1 MKQIVMPRMGLT
13 QETGTI
19 IEWCK
24 GVGDR
29 ISKGEILLIIETDK
43 VETEV
48 MAEYDGI
55 ITEILILEGLEVPV
69 FTPLAVLRE
78 V

>member
-13 QETGTI
+13 QETGTV
-19 IEWCK
+19 IEWRK
-24 GVGDR
+24 SVGDR
-29 ISKGEILLIIETDK
+29 VSKGEIVLIIETDK

-48 MAEYDGI
+48 MAEYDGV

-69 FTPLAVLRE
+69 FTPLAVLGE
-78 V
+78 D

>member
-1 MKQIVMPRMGLT
+1 
-13 QETGTI
+13 
-19 IEWCK
+19 
-24 GVGDR
+24 
-29 ISKGEILLIIETDK
+29 
-43 VETEV
+43 

>member
-19 IEWCK
+19 IEWCT

>member
-13 QETGTI
+13 QETGTV
-19 IEWCK
+19 IEWRK

-29 ISKGEILLIIETDK
+29 VGKGEIVLIIETDK

-48 MAEYDGI
+48 MAEYDGT

-69 FTPLAVLRE
+69 FTPLATLSE
-78 V
+78 D

>member
-1 MKQIVMPRMGLT
+1 MKRIVMPRLGLT
-13 QETGTI
+13 QETGTV
-19 IEWCK
+19 IEWRR

-29 ISKGEILLIIETDK
+29 ISKGEIVLIIETDK

-55 ITEILILEGLEVPV
+55 ITEVLVEAGLEVPV
-69 FTPLAVLRE
+69 FTPLAVLSE
-78 V
+78 D

>member
-13 QETGTI
+13 QETGTV
-19 IEWCK
+19 IEWRK

-29 ISKGEILLIIETDK
+29 VSKGEVVLIIETDK

-48 MAEYDGI
+48 MAEYDGT
-55 ITEILILEGLEVPV
+55 ITAIHIPEGIEVPV
-69 FTPLAVLRE
+69 FTPLATLSE
-78 V
+78 G

>member
-19 IEWCK
+19 IDWCK

-29 ISKGEILLIIETDK
+29 ITKGEIVLIIETDK

-48 MAEYDGI
+48 MAEYDGT
-55 ITEILILEGLEVPV
+55 ITEIHIPEGIEVPV
-69 FTPLAVLRE
+69 FTPLATLSE
-78 V
+78 D

>member
-13 QETGTI
+13 QETGTV
-19 IEWCK
+19 IEWRK

-29 ISKGEILLIIETDK
+29 VSKGEIVLIIETDK

-48 MAEYDGI
+48 MAEYDGT
-55 ITEILILEGLEVPV
+55 ITEILLPEGLEVPV
-69 FTPLAVLRE
+69 FTPLATLSE
-78 V
+78 D